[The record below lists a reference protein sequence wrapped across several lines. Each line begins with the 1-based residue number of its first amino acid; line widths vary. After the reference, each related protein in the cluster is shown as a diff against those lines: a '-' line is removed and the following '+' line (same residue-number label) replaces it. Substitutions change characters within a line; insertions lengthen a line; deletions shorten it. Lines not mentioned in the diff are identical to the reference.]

1 MDIKELYARSHDKQ
15 SEQTLQLNKRLFSTY
30 NRITKRILQKE
41 LAGVNVDLGSGDKG
55 FSAYCAS
62 MGITSYPYDYPDF
75 NIEKDKLIQEDSSV
89 DFVTM
94 NAVLEHIHKPDH
106 IFAEAKRVLKSGGLI
121 FIRTP
126 NWQMDYKNF
135 YNDPTHVTPY
145 TPKRLETL
153 FKLSGFSCIFL
164 EPGLIEK
171 SWIYWQMPERIKWK
185 AASVVKGGTKSI
197 LGVGYLEAK

>member
-1 MDIKELYARSHDKQ
+1 MDIKESYARSHTQ
-15 SEQTLQLNKRLFSTY
+15 GEHTMRLNARLFNTY
-30 NRITKRILQKE
+30 NRITKRLLQKE
-41 LAGVNVDLGSGDKG
+41 LAGMNVDLGSGDKG
-55 FSAYCAS
+55 FSAYCES
-62 MGITSYPYDYPDF
+62 LGITSYPYDYPEF
-75 NIEKDKLIQEDSSV
+75 NIEKDCLRQENDSV

-94 NAVLEHIHKPDH
+94 NAVIEHIYKPGH
-106 IFAEAKRVLKSGGLI
+106 ILSESKRVLKPGGLI

-153 FKLSGFSCIFL
+153 FRLSGFSCIFL

-171 SWIYWQMPERIKWK
+171 SWMYWQLPECVKWRV
-185 AASVVKGGTKSI
+185 AALISTWGGDEIHFGSWNS
-197 LGVGYLEAK
+197 